1 MRRPPR
7 TPARRLAP
15 ARLALLVLLALAPL
29 ACGGAED
36 GRADRAGGPP
46 FERDAETGTT
56 DTTVRSRPR
65 LRDETDSVLVLGDS
79 LTNGARLFGDLG
91 DRLDASG
98 FDELEI
104 VAVDG
109 VDTPWGLAT
118 IEERDRVPEI
128 VIVELG
134 TNPDAEED
142 GFQEAAEALVVALR
156 ERGAERIAWITPVH
170 GRDDRY
176 DDKVAILESLD
187 DLDTVADWAA
197 EVRRNPRRLAADGLH
212 PTEEGYADLA
222 EFMTDTAVDL
232 AR

>member
-1 MRRPPR
+1 MRLPPR
-7 TPARRLAP
+7 TPARLA
-15 ARLALLVLLALAPL
+15 LALLALVPM
-29 ACGGAED
+29 ACGGSED
-36 GRADRAGGPP
+36 GRPDRSGAPE
-46 FERDAETGTT
+46 FERDTDPDTST
-56 DTTVRSRPR
+56 DTTRRRPR
-65 LRDETDSVLVLGDS
+65 LRDDADTVLVLGDS

-98 FDELEI
+98 FEELEI

-118 IEERDRVPEI
+118 IEERDTVPEI

-142 GFQEAAEALVVALR
+142 GFQEAAEALVAALR
-156 ERGAERIAWITPVH
+156 ERGAERIAWLTPVH

-176 DDKVAILESLD
+176 EDKVAILESLD
-187 DLDTVADWAA
+187 DIDEVADWAA

-212 PTEEGYADLA
+212 PTEAGYADLA
-222 EFMTDTAVDL
+222 EFMTETAVDL

>member
-1 MRRPPR
+1 V
-7 TPARRLAP
+7 LAFLP
-15 ARLALLVLLALAPL
+15 S
-29 ACGGAED
+29 ACGGD
-36 GRADRAGGPP
+36 GASDRADRAGPP
-46 FERDAETGTT
+46 FERDAEQGDDPGT
-56 DTTVRSRPR
+56 DTTQRRRPR
-65 LRDETDSVLVLGDS
+65 LREEADSILVLGDS

-118 IEERDRVPEI
+118 IEERDAVPEI
-128 VIVELG
+128 VIIELG
-134 TNPDAEED
+134 TNPDADEA
-142 GFQEAAEALVVALR
+142 GFQAAAEALVSALR
-156 ERGAERIAWITPVH
+156 ERGAERIAWLTPVH

-176 DDKVAILESLD
+176 EDKVAVLESLD
-187 DLDTVADWAA
+187 DLDLVADWAS

-212 PTEEGYADLA
+212 PSEAGYADLA
-222 EFMTDTAVDL
+222 AFMTETAVDL